1 MQQMASLVSRT
12 LAIII
17 DIAIFLAISILIG
30 FIFSLEY
37 DSVNMAFL
45 FLIFVS
51 DVYQGQSVG
60 KRLLKIQVVNFKTGK
75 PAGAIR
81 SIIRNI
87 LFPLNILLIP
97 LAVNYIL
104 YVSYFRMMGDFV
116 SGTCVVN
123 MKKSVA
129 DSP

>member
-17 DIAIFLAISILIG
+17 DIAIFLAISRLIG

-37 DSVNMAFL
+37 DSVNIVFL

-51 DVYQGQSVG
+51 DVYHGQSIG

-87 LFPLNILLIP
+87 LFPLNILLIS

>member
-17 DIAIFLAISILIG
+17 DIAIFLAISRLIG

-37 DSVNMAFL
+37 DSVNIVFL

-51 DVYQGQSVG
+51 DVYHGQSIG

-87 LFPLNILLIP
+87 LFPLNILLIS

-123 MKKSVA
+123 TKKSVA